1 MRTIEMEIIIRCHK
15 CGWVHKMKDEQEL
28 VYAAQ
33 MKEWGCLPTT
43 ACNECK
49 EIGGLNLET
58 LGGIN
63 VESNLGDDLVVIKK

>member
-1 MRTIEMEIIIRCHK
+1 
-15 CGWVHKMKDEQEL
+15 MKDEQEL

-49 EIGGLNLET
+49 EVGGLNLET
-58 LGGIN
+58 LGGAN
-63 VESNLGDDLVVIKK
+63 VESNLGDDFVVIKK